1 MQWVRVGAEAQCCST
16 RNARPTSLREKEYL
30 LSGCPVRGGVT
41 SDLPGPA
48 ADQNGV
54 FDSLLAVKTPP
65 RTGTVPTSVDLSGG
79 WTGLQL
85 RRPPTWGCRCRTVPS
100 SAADQSSGC
109 ALPRKGVAMTHAF
122 LGERRS
128 CPGGR
133 AGHNIDRTRGV
144 GSVRH
149 AHSSR
154 TSSVDNTSQSQQRDS
169 EFPAA
174 LPGRKER

>member
-1 MQWVRVGAEAQCCST
+1 MLQHPQCP
-16 RNARPTSLREKEYL
+16 PTSLREREYL
-30 LSGCPVRGGVT
+30 LSGCPVRCGVT

-54 FDSLLAVKTPP
+54 FDSLLAVKTTP
-65 RTGTVPTSVDLSGG
+65 RPGSVPASVDLSGG

-109 ALPRKGVAMTHAF
+109 ALPCKGVAMTHAF

-154 TSSVDNTSQSQQRDS
+154 TSSVDNTSQSQQCDS